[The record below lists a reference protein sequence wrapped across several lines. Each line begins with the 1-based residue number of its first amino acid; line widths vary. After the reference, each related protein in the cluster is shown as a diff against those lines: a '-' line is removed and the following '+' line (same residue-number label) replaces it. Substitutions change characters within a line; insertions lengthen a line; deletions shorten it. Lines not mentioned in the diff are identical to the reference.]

1 MSTSKILIT
10 GITGQDGIFLSS
22 NLIEKYGDVEIIG
35 TTRSKATSQF
45 FNNYKQISNEDKLK
59 RINLIEIDLT
69 NREYVN
75 KLIQENK
82 FDKIINLAG
91 PSSVYESFSD
101 SKKFKNTI
109 IEQFDNLINSCISNN
124 TYPSFFQASSSEM
137 FSSKA
142 DLPLKENSLMEP
154 RSPYAIAK
162 YDLHKRIE
170 KLKTEMNWNIKSGIM
185 FNHES
190 EFRNNNFLIMK
201 IITTAL
207 SIQRGKAKKLVVG
220 SIDYKR
226 DWTHAYD
233 IVDAI
238 SKIIYEEKPI
248 DYVIGSGRSNSVLE
262 LIKIV
267 FSFLSLKYEDFLII
281 DDSLLRE
288 GDPNEIVAN
297 PSLINKN
304 LGWSPKIN
312 FENMVV
318 RILNYKINNS

>member
-1 MSTSKILIT
+1 
-10 GITGQDGIFLSS
+10 
-22 NLIEKYGDVEIIG
+22 
-35 TTRSKATSQF
+35 
-45 FNNYKQISNEDKLK
+45 
-59 RINLIEIDLT
+59 
-69 NREYVN
+69 
-75 KLIQENK
+75 
-82 FDKIINLAG
+82 
-91 PSSVYESFSD
+91 
-101 SKKFKNTI
+101 
-109 IEQFDNLINSCISNN
+109 
-124 TYPSFFQASSSEM
+124 M